1 MSDDADKPAP
11 SKSTMEARV
20 LDFVAALRRADMR
33 VSPAETL
40 DAFAA
45 LGVAGLED
53 REVFRSTLRSTLV
66 KRARDLP
73 LFDLL
78 FDLYWGNAVRV
89 GGANLDNRLG
99 NYLDALSELPEEVRA
114 ILEALLEANP
124 AKLQVEIERASQEI
138 NLQNISNMLQVNFY
152 ARRLLERMRVPQ
164 ARAEMENLF
173 GRLQGMGSA
182 GGTSGGG
189 GDVQEFRN
197 RVHELE
203 RQVRRHVERELR
215 KSQLQ
220 QKSRQRGVD
229 ETSLLDK
236 NFFSLT
242 PIDMDEM
249 REVVAA
255 LGKKLENEMAL
266 RRKHALRGKFD
277 VKRTLR
283 HNMQFGGVPFD
294 LKLREKKVKKPQVV
308 VLCDVSGSVRYI
320 ANFLLQFIYTLQDQ
334 FDRVRSYVFISDL
347 HDVTEI
353 FREDSV
359 VDAIKRVMSPEVV
372 DFYNHSDYGC
382 ALRQFWS
389 DHMERVN
396 KRTTVIVL
404 GDARNNYNRS
414 EVSILRGVRMRAKN
428 LIWLNPESKMTWGYG
443 DSVMDEYAGECT
455 VAKEIRNLR
464 QLVDVIEGM
473 VL

>member
-1 MSDDADKPAP
+1 MSDEGESPSP

-20 LDFVAALRRADMR
+20 LDFIAALRRADLR
-33 VSPAETL
+33 VSPAESL

-45 LGVAGLED
+45 IEAVGLRD
-53 REVFRSTLRSTLV
+53 RAVFRSTLRSTLV
-66 KRARDLP
+66 KRSRDLP

-78 FDLYWGNAVRV
+78 FDLYWGNAVNV
-89 GGANLDNRLG
+89 SGAGLDNRLA
-99 NYLDALSELPEEVRA
+99 NYLDTLDQIPPELKA
-114 ILEALLEANP
+114 ILEALLEANA

-173 GRLQGMGSA
+173 GRLQGS
-182 GGTSGGG
+182 GTGGG
-189 GDVQEFRN
+189 GGTGQVEDVQEFRN

-203 RQVRRHVERELR
+203 RQVRRHVERELKKNR
-215 KSQLQ
+215 IQ
-220 QKSRQRGVD
+220 QRSRQRGID

-236 NFFSLT
+236 SFFSLT

-255 LGKKLENEMAL
+255 LGKKLDNEMAL
-266 RRKHALRGKFD
+266 RRKRALRGKFD

-294 LKLREKKVKKPQVV
+294 LKLREKKLKKPQVV

-396 KRTTVIVL
+396 KRTTVLVL

-414 EVSILRGVRMRAKN
+414 ELNVLRNVRMRAKN

-443 DSVMDEYAGECT
+443 DSVMDEYAT
-455 VAKEIRNLR
+455 
-464 QLVDVIEGM
+464 
-473 VL
+473 